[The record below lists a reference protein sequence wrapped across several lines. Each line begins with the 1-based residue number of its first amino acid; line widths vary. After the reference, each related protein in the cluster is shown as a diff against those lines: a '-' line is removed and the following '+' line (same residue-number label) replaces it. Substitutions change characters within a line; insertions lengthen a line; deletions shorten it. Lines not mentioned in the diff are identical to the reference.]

1 MGKYISW
8 GIFGFIAV
16 AILAAVI
23 GASYTVAETER
34 TVLLR
39 NGKFVEVAQPGFHLK
54 TPFITDTKV
63 IQVTGE
69 SRRWEKL
76 QAYSRDQQPADMTVS
91 VSFNVQPG
99 QVEQLY
105 KKYNTVDAMI
115 SRVIDRQVPQ
125 ALENVFG
132 KYTAISAVQDRTK
145 LVADVNKAVKEA
157 MIDEPVTVSSVQ
169 IEGLSFSPAYDKA
182 VETRMTAQVAVEQ
195 SQQELE
201 KAKITSQ
208 IALTNAKAEADANF
222 AKLDAEAK
230 GIKAKGDAEA
240 SAIKAKGEALKQ
252 AGDSFVAYTYAT
264 TWKGFSPT
272 TVVPNSSITGLNLP
286 GQGTTQGQVKS
297 N

>member
-8 GIFGFIAV
+8 GIFGVIALAV
-16 AILAAVI
+16 MAAVF
-23 GASYTVAETER
+23 GASFTVKETER

-54 TPFITDTKV
+54 MPFITDTKA

-76 QAYSRDQQPADMTVS
+76 QAYSRDQQPADMAVS

-105 KKYNTVDAMI
+105 KKYNSIDAMI

-157 MIDEPVTVSSVQ
+157 MADEPVTVSSVQ
-169 IEGLSFSPAYDKA
+169 IEGLSFSDAYDKA
-182 VETRMTAQVAVEQ
+182 VEDRMTAQVAVEQ
-195 SQQELE
+195 SQQDLE

-252 AGDSFVAYTYAT
+252 AGDTLVAYIYAT
-264 TWKGFSPT
+264 TWKGNSPT
-272 TVVPNSSITGLNLP
+272 TVVPNTSITGLSLP
-286 GQGTTQGQVKS
+286 GQQKPQ
-297 N
+297 

>member
-8 GIFGFIAV
+8 GIFGVIAIAV
-16 AILAAVI
+16 LAAVF
-23 GASYTVAETER
+23 GASFTVKETER

-54 TPFITDTKV
+54 MPFITDTKA

-76 QAYSRDQQPADMTVS
+76 QAYSRDQQPADMAVS

-105 KKYNTVDAMI
+105 KKYNSVDAMI

-169 IEGLSFSPAYDKA
+169 IEGLSFSDAYDKA
-182 VETRMTAQVAVEQ
+182 VEDRMTAQVAVEQ
-195 SQQELE
+195 SQQDLE

-252 AGDSFVAYTYAT
+252 AGDTLVAYTYASR
-264 TWKGFSPT
+264 WNG
-272 TVVPNSSITGLNLP
+272 VGAQQVLPNSTITGVSLP
-286 GQGTTQGQVKS
+286 GQQKPQ
-297 N
+297 

>member
-8 GIFGFIAV
+8 GIFGVIAIAV
-16 AILAAVI
+16 LAAVV
-23 GASYTVAETER
+23 GSSYTVAETER

-54 TPFITDTKV
+54 VPFITSTHT
-63 IQVTGE
+63 IPVTGE

-91 VSFNVQPG
+91 VSFNVHPG

-105 KKYNTVDAMI
+105 KKYNSVDSMI
-115 SRVIDRQVPQ
+115 VRVIDRQVPQ

-132 KYTAISAVQDRTK
+132 KFTAISAVQDRTK

-157 MIDEPVTVSSVQ
+157 MVNEPVTITSVQ
-169 IEGLSFSPAYDKA
+169 VEGLSFSPAYDKA

-195 SQQELE
+195 SQQDLE

-230 GIKAKGDAEA
+230 GIKAKGEAEA

-252 AGDSFVAYTYAT
+252 AGDTLVAYTYASR
-264 TWKGFSPT
+264 WSGVGAT
-272 TVVPNSSITGLNLP
+272 TVLPNSTITGVSLP
-286 GQGTTQGQVKS
+286 GQQKP